1 MKGMGEIFPLVEGVL
16 SQIREGRM
24 VILVDDEDRENEGD
38 LVLAAEKAT
47 PEAINFMAKYGRGL
61 ICLTLTPEHTE
72 ALELH
77 PMTEKNTASMGTA
90 FTVSIDARDG
100 ITTGISAHD
109 RAATIL
115 KAIHPETRP
124 SDLAKPGHVFPLK
137 ADHGGVLK
145 RAGQTEGSVDL
156 ARLSGLQPAGVIC
169 EIMNDDGTMAR
180 LSQLVVFAKQHGL
193 SIVTI
198 KDLIKY
204 RMQRE
209 RFVRHVAEAQL
220 PTAFGEFR
228 AVVFENDLDGTSHL
242 ALVKGEPKSQD
253 VVLVRVHSGCVTS
266 DVLTSL
272 RCDCREQLHAA
283 MEEIER
289 EGVGVLVYLN
299 QEGRGI
305 GLSNKVR
312 AYALQDQGSD
322 TVDANLKLGLKA
334 DLRDYG
340 VGAQILTH
348 FGLQRIRLL
357 TNNPRKIVGVEG
369 YGLEVVERVPI
380 EITPHETNVHYLRTK
395 KNKLGHLLRRV

>member
-1 MKGMGEIFPLVEGVL
+1 MDTRFPPLEEILI
-16 SQIREGRM
+16 QIGDGKM
-24 VILVDDEDRENEGD
+24 VILIDDEDRENEGD
-38 LVLAAEKAT
+38 LVLAAEKTT
-47 PEAINFMAKYGRGL
+47 PEAINFMAKHGRGL
-61 ICLTLTPEHTE
+61 ICLTLTPARTE
-72 ALELH
+72 VLELY
-77 PMTEKNTASMGTA
+77 PMAEKNTASLGTA

-109 RAATIL
+109 RAVTIL
-115 KAIHPETRP
+115 KAIDPDTRP
-124 SDLAKPGHVFPLK
+124 SDLAKPGHIFPLK
-137 ADHGGVLK
+137 ADRGGVLK

-156 ARLSGLQPAGVIC
+156 ARLSGCQPAGVIC

-180 LSQLVVFAKQHGL
+180 LPQLVAFAEQHDL
-193 SIVTI
+193 AIVTI

-209 RFVRHVAEAQL
+209 RFVRQVAEARL

-242 ALVKGEPKSQD
+242 ALVKGEPQSQD
-253 VVLVRVHSGCVTS
+253 AVLVRVHSGCVTS

-283 MEEIER
+283 MAAIDR
-289 EGVGVLVYLN
+289 EGAGVLVYLN

-305 GLSNKVR
+305 GLSNKIR

-380 EITPHETNVHYLRTK
+380 EITPHETNVNYLRTK
-395 KNKLGHLLRRV
+395 KNKLGHLLHRV

>member
-1 MKGMGEIFPLVEGVL
+1 MDTRFPAIEDVL
-16 SQIREGRM
+16 TQIRDGKM

-38 LVLAAEKAT
+38 LVLAAEKTT

-61 ICLTLTPEHTE
+61 ICLTLTPERTE

-77 PMTEKNTASMGTA
+77 PMVVNNTAPLGTA

-109 RAATIL
+109 RAVTIL
-115 KAIHPETRP
+115 KAIHPDTRS

-137 ADHGGVLK
+137 ADRGGVLK

-180 LSQLVVFAKQHGL
+180 LPQLIAFAEQHGL
-193 SIVTI
+193 AIVTI

-209 RFVRHVAEAQL
+209 RFVRQVAEARL

-228 AVVFENDLDGTSHL
+228 AVVFENDLDGTTHL
-242 ALVKGEPKSQD
+242 ALVKGEPQSQD
-253 VVLVRVHSGCVTS
+253 AVLVRVHSGCVTS
-266 DVLTSL
+266 DVLSSL

-283 MEEIER
+283 MEAIEH

-305 GLSNKVR
+305 GLSNKIR

-369 YGLEVVERVPI
+369 YGLDVVERVPI
-380 EITPHETNVHYLRTK
+380 EITPHETNVNYLRTK
-395 KNKLGHLLRRV
+395 KNKLGHLLHRV

>member
-1 MKGMGEIFPLVEGVL
+1 MDAQFPAIEDVLTRIRDGEMI
-16 SQIREGRM
+16 
-24 VILVDDEDRENEGD
+24 ILVDDEDRENEGD
-38 LVLAAEKAT
+38 LVLAAEKTT

-61 ICLTLTPEHTE
+61 ICLTLTPERTE
-72 ALELH
+72 ALELY
-77 PMTEKNTASMGTA
+77 PMAVKNTAPLGTA

-100 ITTGISAHD
+100 VTTGISAHD
-109 RAATIL
+109 RAITIL
-115 KAIHPETRP
+115 KAIHFDTRP
-124 SDLAKPGHVFPLK
+124 SDLARPGHVFPLK
-137 ADHGGVLK
+137 ADRGGVLK

-180 LSQLVVFAKQHGL
+180 LPQLLAFAEQHNL
-193 SIVTI
+193 SVVTI

-209 RFVRHVAEAQL
+209 RFVRQVAEAQL
-220 PTAFGEFR
+220 PTSFGQFR

-242 ALVKGEPKSQD
+242 ALVKGEPQSQD
-253 VVLVRVHSGCVTS
+253 NVLVRVHSGCVTS
-266 DVLTSL
+266 DVLASL

-283 MEEIER
+283 MEAIER

-305 GLSNKVR
+305 GLSNKIR
-312 AYALQDQGSD
+312 AYALQDEGSD

-340 VGAQILTH
+340 VGAQILAH
-348 FGLQRIRLL
+348 FGLQHIRLL

-369 YGLEVVERVPI
+369 YGLDVVERVPI
-380 EITPHETNVHYLRTK
+380 EITPHETNVNYLRTK
-395 KNKLGHLLRRV
+395 KNKLGHLLHRV

>member
-1 MKGMGEIFPLVEGVL
+1 MDTRFPAIEDVL
-16 SQIREGRM
+16 TQIRDGKM

-38 LVLAAEKAT
+38 LVLAAEKTT

-61 ICLTLTPEHTE
+61 ICLTLTPERTE

-77 PMTEKNTASMGTA
+77 PMVANNTAPLGTA

-109 RAATIL
+109 RAVTIL
-115 KAIHPETRP
+115 KAIHPDTRS

-137 ADHGGVLK
+137 ADRGGVLK

-180 LSQLVVFAKQHGL
+180 LPQLIAFAEQHGL
-193 SIVTI
+193 AIVTI

-209 RFVRHVAEAQL
+209 RFVRQVAEARL

-228 AVVFENDLDGTSHL
+228 AVVFENDLDGTTHL
-242 ALVKGEPKSQD
+242 ALVKGEPQSQD
-253 VVLVRVHSGCVTS
+253 AVLVRVHSGCVTS
-266 DVLTSL
+266 DVLSSL

-283 MEEIER
+283 MEAIEH

-305 GLSNKVR
+305 GLSNKIR

-369 YGLEVVERVPI
+369 YGLDVVERVPI
-380 EITPHETNVHYLRTK
+380 EITPHETNVNYLRTK
-395 KNKLGHLLRRV
+395 KNKLGHLLHRV